1 MRRQISENVHMKAS
15 ATKTEAARVTRAL
28 ADPAPNKALETPVP
42 RRRGRPSKLETID
55 ASVAPLLSREAIID
69 KAVELAMTEPLSD
82 LSIIGLARQ
91 LGVTPALIHYYAGS
105 RDELISGVINRYFM
119 ERVVRLKPLTRK
131 NWRSNIEDHA
141 HAIFEVMQKYG
152 GVLRYL
158 MSHNRFRLF
167 QQVSA
172 GETDYGMVYLNHIAD
187 IFRSGGFSAQKCA
200 LGYHLLMQYVM
211 TSAYAEVNRQMPA
224 KHGDYILGRIRA
236 TPEEQYPAAH
246 FFAEAFSQLDT
257 ETAFDAGLQILL
269 DGMEKWLPTSPRR
282 PSAAKAKKA
291 A

>member
-1 MRRQISENVHMKAS
+1 MKAPASRIGVTSRARASS
-15 ATKTEAARVTRAL
+15 APDPSAA
-28 ADPAPNKALETPVP
+28 PETPAP
-42 RRRGRPSKLETID
+42 RRRGRPSKAEAVD
-55 ASVAPLLSREAIID
+55 ASDAPLLSREAIID

-91 LGVTPALIHYYAGS
+91 FGVTPALIHYYAGS

-172 GETDYGMVYLNHIAD
+172 GETDYGMVYLNHIAN

-224 KHGDYILGRIRA
+224 EHGDYILGRIRA
-236 TPEEQYPAAH
+236 TPEDQYPAAH
-246 FFAEAFSQLDT
+246 FFAQAFSQLDT
-257 ETAFDAGLQILL
+257 KTAFDAGLEILL
-269 DGMEKWLPTSPRR
+269 DGMEKWLPAAPRR
-282 PSAAKAKKA
+282 PSAAAKKSV
-291 A
+291 